1 MKQLIY
7 NFEYFCSPIWVNE
20 NQNSNDIFE
29 NISIDLLPISNNLKE
44 EIIELDIIYQ
54 STYNDEYP
62 PEPKNLSTSENL
74 LFKKRII
81 ASAEQLTNE
90 LVSKY
95 EILFSKSQWGN
106 GLEDRNESPQL

>member
-1 MKQLIY
+1 MKQLKY

-29 NISIDLLPISNNLKE
+29 NINIDLLPISSSLKE

-62 PEPKNLSTSENL
+62 PEPKNLSTSEDL
-74 LFKKRII
+74 LFRKRI
-81 ASAEQLTNE
+81 ATSAEQLKNE
-90 LVSKY
+90 LVNKY
-95 EILFSKSQWGN
+95 KILFDKSEWEN
-106 GLEDRNESPQL
+106 GLEDNNGNLQL

>member
-1 MKQLIY
+1 MKQLKY

-29 NISIDLLPISNNLKE
+29 NINIDLLPISSNLKE

-62 PEPKNLSTSENL
+62 PEPKNLSTSKDL
-74 LFKKRII
+74 LFRKRI
-81 ASAEQLTNE
+81 ATSAEQLTNE

-95 EILFSKSQWGN
+95 KILFDKSEWEN
-106 GLEDRNESPQL
+106 GLEDRNENPQI